1 MTLTVPPPCRQGLP
15 FRFVASTF
23 EGAPESRQP
32 SFDCLNFLLR
42 AQQKIGT
49 FVPLRSGLGA
59 CCLTI
64 LIFLRVLNVLRVPCD
79 HATPTFAGFKVIVY
93 RMKGDSLQDERC
105 RFTGRKVSVYRMKGD
120 SLQETPENLR
130 PATAK
135 IGVFFLKVSVYRMKG
150 DFCLYKNITCVL

>member
-1 MTLTVPPPCRQGLP
+1 MSLFCFIRGVGCQEKRRCILFFSIFLSLNNKNQGLC
-15 FRFVASTF
+15 AS
-23 EGAPESRQP
+23 
-32 SFDCLNFLLR
+32 
-42 AQQKIGT
+42 K
-49 FVPLRSGLGA
+49 SGLDA